1 MTETNFVDP
10 SFDDEGQDLET
21 SEKLIFQA
29 DNARDQ
35 GDWGTAVVCYTKA
48 LVNTPDSAALWVQLG
63 NVSKE
68 AGDFKEAEQAYI
80 KAAALSPDDSDTY
93 LQMGHLYKLHNDLE
107 AARKNYLHSK
117 MLFPEHPEIDV
128 ELANIDTLIVRKQ
141 VREGLTTSLSAIERH
156 SSIAEN
162 DSERS
167 KWQDANGAAFIES
180 GIVEVVF
187 DLSDLL
193 QYFHNA
199 RLPTGI
205 QRVQI
210 EVITSLIFSSST
222 NCRVRIACFT
232 KESDTWLE
240 LPPLFINHIC
250 KLSVS
255 GGEIADADWVQV
267 LEELRFHLEKAP
279 TLEFSRGSYL
289 VNIGTSWWL
298 QNYFLHVR
306 HAKAKYGIR
315 YVPFVHDCIP
325 IMTPE
330 HCVEGLTRDFITWAL
345 GVFQHADHIFVNS
358 EATASD
364 VMRVANY
371 LGHSIAEPRVITLDA
386 DYRAATRG
394 LKASQRS
401 NPSQILSR
409 NFLNSQ
415 EYVLFVSTIESR
427 KNHLLA
433 FNAWLRL
440 VKKHGIQRV
449 PKLVCVGNR
458 GWLNDAIYAR
468 LASSDILKSKVVWL
482 SKIPDRELEVL
493 YQNCICTL
501 YPSAYEGWGLPVTE
515 SLCYGKV
522 PVLSNTTSLPEAG
535 GSFAI
540 YFDPASESELV
551 NAMERVLFDDSTRLG
566 LEAKISKSF
575 AARPWATIAAEIV
588 ESIVEWDGIKDDDT
602 DREAISY
609 SAAQWVY
616 KARSGIFHSLTENR
630 ETRIWP
636 AMRSGEIYR
645 QGDGWWWPEPWGTWT
660 KPNGAT
666 IAFKSEIDL
675 NQDICIF
682 VRLHGIQGKSTQIF
696 VTACETLIKQVTI
709 KADEVRWILLNLK
722 SEIFTRRNRHTNDA
736 QIVEIFIKSD
746 NHVDFRDTSGSL
758 DHRVAAIGVG
768 GFYYCASSDIY
779 ARQVFTECLAIDDM
793 SYILDR
799 PEDGT
804 FESLLMDQSGG

>member
-1 MTETNFVDP
+1 MTETIFVDE
-10 SFDDEGQDLET
+10 SFDGGGQDLASIKELV
-21 SEKLIFQA
+21 SQA
-29 DNARDQ
+29 DDARDR
-35 GDWGTAVVCYTKA
+35 GDWGTAVAYYTKV
-48 LVNTPDSAALWVQLG
+48 LVDAPDSAAIWVQLG

-68 AGDFKEAEQAYI
+68 AGDFKQSEQAYM
-80 KAAALSPDDSDTY
+80 KAAELSPDNSDIY
-93 LQMGHLYKLHNDLE
+93 LQMGHLYKLHNNFE
-107 AARKNYLHSK
+107 AARRNYIRSK
-117 MLFPEHPEIDV
+117 VLFPDHPEIDV
-128 ELANIDTLIVRKQ
+128 ELANIDISIIRKQ
-141 VREGLTTSLSAIERH
+141 VREGLTSPLNSVERF
-156 SSIAEN
+156 STLYEEN
-162 DSERS
+162 TGRS
-167 KWQDANGAAFIES
+167 KWQDANGVALSEAGVIE
-180 GIVEVVF
+180 IVL

-210 EVITSLIFSSST
+210 EVVTSLVFSNPLNT
-222 NCRVRIACFT
+222 RVRIACFS

-240 LPPLFINHIC
+240 LSPLFINHIC

-255 GGEIADADWVQV
+255 GGEVSDADWVQV
-267 LEELRFHLEKAP
+267 LEELRFLLEKAP

-289 VNIGTSWWL
+289 INIGTSWWL

-330 HCVEGLTRDFITWAL
+330 HCVEGLTRDFITWTL
-345 GVFQHADHIFVNS
+345 GVFQHANHIFVNS
-358 EATASD
+358 EATARD

-371 LGHSIAEPRVITLDA
+371 LGHSIAEPKVITLDA
-386 DYRAATRG
+386 DYRAATRS
-394 LKASQRS
+394 LKASQRLD
-401 NPSQILSR
+401 PFQILSR
-409 NFLNSQ
+409 NFLKSQ

-468 LASSDILKSKVVWL
+468 LASSDILKSKVVLL
-482 SKIPDRELEVL
+482 SKIPDQELEVL

-522 PVLSNTTSLPEAG
+522 PVLSCTTSLPEAG
-535 GSFAI
+535 GSFGI

-551 NAMERVLFDDSTRLG
+551 SALERVLFDGSTRLE

-575 AARPWATIAAEIV
+575 AARPWAAIATEIV
-588 ESIVEWDGIKDDDT
+588 ESIVCWDSINNDDASKEPT
-602 DREAISY
+602 SY
-609 SAAQWVY
+609 SDAKWVY
-616 KARSGIFHSLTENR
+616 KARSGVFHSLTENR

-636 AMRSGEIYR
+636 SMRSGEIYR

-666 IAFKSEIDL
+666 LAFESEIDVD
-675 NQDICIF
+675 QDICIF
-682 VRLHGIQGKSTQIF
+682 VQLRGIQGKSTQVSIT
-696 VTACETLIKQVTI
+696 VCETFIKQSYL
-709 KADEVRWILLNLK
+709 KPDEERWIMLNLK
-722 SEIFTRRNRHTNDA
+722 SEMFARRSSST
-736 QIVEIFIKSD
+736 QYSGLIEIFIKGDSY
-746 NHVDFRDTSGSL
+746 VDFGDMPGSL
-758 DHRVAAIGVG
+758 DHRVAAIGVA

-779 ARQVFTECLAIDDM
+779 ARHIFTECLAIGDM

-799 PEDGT
+799 PQDGT
-804 FESLLMDQSGG
+804 FETLLVG